1 MTVTRVRVV
10 AYASASATPIAKF
23 RGGASPLRPP
33 RSYATDQYPL
43 PKPEDLFATLARGK
57 VVTKLDLSQAYLQLK
72 LEEDSTAYVTINTH
86 QGLYR
91 YTRLPF
97 LVASAH
103 AMFQKLMD
111 MVLQGIPGAIYYIDD
126 ILVSGKDEQSHLK
139 TLETV
144 FKCLME
150 HGFRLKREILLSI
163 KAIKLIK
170 MEFVLSQTR

>member
-1 MTVTRVRVV
+1 M
-10 AYASASATPIAKF
+10 SWQHPKDGKF
-23 RGGASPLRPP
+23 RICDD
-33 RSYATDQYPL
+33 YKATVNRVLSVDQYPL

-150 HGFRLKREILLSI
+150 HGFRLKQEKCEILLSI